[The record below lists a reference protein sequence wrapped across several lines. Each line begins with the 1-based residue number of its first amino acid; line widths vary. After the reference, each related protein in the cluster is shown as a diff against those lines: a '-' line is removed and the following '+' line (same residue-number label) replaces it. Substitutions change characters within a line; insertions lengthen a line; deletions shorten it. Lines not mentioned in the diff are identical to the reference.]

1 MKKKILSLFI
11 ISLFCI
17 PLLGINSVTATNN
30 EAVNSTFGLDF
41 VDGTNPEM
49 SNEEGIKLGAK
60 DPRAMVAQLIN
71 VVLTLLGIVAVIIV
85 LLGGFKW
92 MTAAGNEDNVAEAK
106 KLLGAGVIG
115 LVIIL
120 AAWGISRFVLSSLFK
135 ATGVGEQ
142 L

>member
-17 PLLGINSVTATNN
+17 PLLGINSVTATGN
-30 EAVNSTFGLDF
+30 EDVNSTFGLDF
-41 VDGTNPEM
+41 VDGTNPDM
-49 SNEEGIKLGAK
+49 GEEDGIKLGAK

-92 MTAAGNEDNVAEAK
+92 MTAAGNEDKVAEAK

-135 ATGVGEQ
+135 ATGVGE
-142 L
+142 